1 MAPRDLALAA
11 VTSVI
16 WGLAF
21 VATKLALDGF
31 SPTQLAA
38 LRFIVAALPIL
49 VLPRPRVPWVML
61 AAIGLSLFAGQFI
74 LLFFA
79 YAHGLPP
86 GLASVTQQMQV
97 FFTVP
102 LAAVVLRDVPTS
114 RQSLGMTIA
123 FCGLVLIGFTMGGDL
138 TFAALGLALA
148 AAFSW
153 AIGNVLVMITGPV
166 AMVPLMAWASLV
178 VPLPALALS
187 AILDTDANMVT
198 AIAGASWLAIA
209 SAIYLGTLS
218 TNIAYAAWS
227 HLLTRYP
234 AALVAPFALL
244 VPCTGVVA
252 SALIF
257 HETFSPI
264 RYLGMALIL
273 TGVATVVLPLE
284 WLRCRRDPKR

>member
-1 MAPRDLALAA
+1 MTPRDMALA
-11 VTSVI
+11 VLTSVI

-21 VATKLALDGF
+21 VATKFGLDGF
-31 SPTQLAA
+31 SAPQLTAF
-38 LRFIVAALPIL
+38 RFIVAA
-49 VLPRPRVPWVML
+49 VPV
-61 AAIGLSLFAGQFI
+61 
-74 LLFFA
+74 LLFLA
-79 YAHGLPP
+79 YAHGMPP

-102 LAAVVLRDVPTS
+102 LAIVFFRDIPTL
-114 RQSLGMTIA
+114 RQSLGMVIA
-123 FCGLVLIGFTMGGDL
+123 FCGLALIGFTVGGDL

-148 AAFSW
+148 AALSW
-153 AIGNVLVMITGPV
+153 AIGNILVKFTGPV

-178 VPLPALALS
+178 APLPALALS
-187 AILDTDANMVT
+187 VILDPDPNLLT
-198 AIAGASWLAIA
+198 AISGAPWLAIA

-234 AALVAPFALL
+234 TAQVAPFALL

-252 SALIF
+252 SAVIF

-273 TGVATVVLPLE
+273 SGVAVVVLPAG
-284 WLRCRRDPKR
+284 WLRVRRSSKR